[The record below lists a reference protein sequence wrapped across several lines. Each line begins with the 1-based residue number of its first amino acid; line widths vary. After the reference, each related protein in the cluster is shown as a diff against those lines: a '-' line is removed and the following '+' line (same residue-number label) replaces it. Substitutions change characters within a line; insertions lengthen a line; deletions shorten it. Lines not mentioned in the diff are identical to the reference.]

1 MGTLQP
7 AIFQSGGQA
16 SSHYIPGA
24 YSRIDFTKS
33 AGGLSS
39 INNAVIA
46 GDARGGVPN
55 TLLTF
60 SSLSEAKAA
69 LRSGPLLDAIMHAF
83 KPGPD
88 YVPQRISAWR
98 VNPGL
103 QSGYAI
109 KKTADTL
116 INLKAW
122 DNGLH
127 TNQVKIKVEAGTNA
141 GKKVTIAFMSETPW
155 VADDLYRASLI
166 IQYTGVETACALSI
180 NDTTLTTV
188 TTAHSQELVITFSSF
203 PTIQDLVNYIN
214 DQAGYVCTVSSL
226 NPTKDLS
233 NQLDWQTSVAI
244 KAAPVTLT
252 SSLQAMI
259 DALVTCPWIDTAVY
273 NVTVSGRAVPD
284 NVASWAY
291 FTGGTDGAY
300 TSSEWA
306 ASLTLLE
313 KEDIQFVGSSSE
325 DAAIHALIKTHC
337 ESMNSVTGKNE
348 RQFILGGASGETVAQ
363 FITRCQN
370 LNSWAGSLVYPEFQD
385 WDRDSTHVI
394 WWSPAYYAAKLIG
407 MVTCVAIPEPL
418 TNKQVS
424 VLGFKAIS
432 TTDIEKCIKNGGAVG
447 RKTPT
452 GLFVTTRMLTTY
464 QGNELQKCEFSMVR
478 EALFINRDLRNAVE
492 ATFIGRAM
500 TNGLLTDVDSTVNLK
515 LNQYASLGLF
525 NGDPMYWGYKRRV
538 NGDQIIIEFNCY
550 LTPPTNFIFITSHM
564 AVYAQAAA

>member
-7 AIFQSGGQA
+7 AVFQSGGQA

-103 QSGYAI
+103 QAGYSI

-116 INLKAW
+116 IAVKAW
-122 DNGLH
+122 DYGLH
-127 TNQVKIKVEAGTNA
+127 TNQVKIKIEAGTVS
-141 GKKVTIAFMSETPW
+141 GKKITIAFMSETPW
-155 VADDLYRASLI
+155 VADDVYRASI
-166 IQYTGVETACALSI
+166 TIQYTGSETACALSI
-180 NDTTLTTV
+180 SDTALTTV
-188 TTAHSQELVITFSSF
+188 TTAHTQELSCLFSTF

-214 DQAGYVCTVSSL
+214 DQPGYVCTVSSL

-233 NQLDWQTSVAI
+233 SQLDWQTSVAI
-244 KAAPVTLT
+244 KAAPVVLT

-259 DALVTCPWIDTAVY
+259 DALVTCPWIDTATY
-273 NVTVSGRAVPD
+273 NVTASGRAVPD

-300 TSSEWA
+300 TGSEWA
-306 ASLTLLE
+306 TSLTLLE

-348 RQFILGGASGETVAQ
+348 RQFILGGASGETVAA
-363 FITRCQN
+363 FIVRCQN

-385 WDRDSTHVI
+385 WDRDSSQVI

-424 VLGFKAIS
+424 VLGFKAVS

-478 EALFINRDLRNAVE
+478 EALYINRDLRNAVE